1 MRIPGRKRFG
11 GIFSGDTAGFVF
23 LFGFG
28 FLFTAFFH
36 VDAWRPALYGSSR
49 VDFPAVLGLL
59 TLCCAVGWRGLLR
72 RGFVWVEPAELTWL
86 DFAPVDRGRV
96 VTLRLLGAWTGV
108 VAVTAY
114 LAALLLAVG
123 GAGLDQWRAAFA
135 VVAATGVVAFAS
147 ARRTRPVFG
156 GARGACP
163 PAGVWGSAPEGSG
176 FDALGPLLLAVL
188 GLAIAVFGL
197 GPVTVQF
204 VAAGVLAAALPLA
217 FGGEPVVRAGRATLL
232 AGWDGRVLRSVAV
245 TFLDPMM
252 LLPPSAPAGRLSL
265 RRPTPL
271 RLAWAGTLG
280 RSRYAGAAV
289 MVGFA
294 VVVAHIAV
302 PTVPGAVMVGV
313 GAYVALTPFGGGLGE
328 LWRNPGRRRWLG
340 SANRGLVLAHGLVL
354 AGVGSLWAALLAVV
368 TLAGGT
374 SFPATAWFAV
384 PLAVLSILR
393 TVTRTAVDYANPG
406 FTDTPMGPMPAN
418 LVRQLFRGLDLLAV
432 GIVLLAA
439 AI

>member
-1 MRIPGRKRFG
+1 MTLAPRRMRIPGRKRFG
-11 GIFSGDTAGFVF
+11 GIFSGDTASFVF

-36 VDAWRPALYGSSR
+36 VDGWRPALYGSSH

-72 RGFVWVEPAELTWL
+72 RGFAWVEPAELTWL

-108 VAVTAY
+108 LAVTGY

-123 GAGLDQWRAAFA
+123 GAGLDQWRAAVA
-135 VVAATGVVAFAS
+135 GVVATAVVAFAS
-147 ARRTRPVFG
+147 ARRTSLRL
-156 GARGACP
+156 
-163 PAGVWGSAPEGSG
+163 
-176 FDALGPLLLAVL
+176 DAAGPLALAVA
-188 GLAIAVFGL
+188 GLVIAALGL

-204 VAAGVLAAALPLA
+204 VAAGVLVAALPLA
-217 FGGEPVVRAGRATLL
+217 FGGEPVHRAGRATLL

-252 LLPPSAPAGRLSL
+252 LLPPATPIGRFSL
-265 RRPTPL
+265 RHPTAL
-271 RLAWAGTLG
+271 RLAVAGTLG
-280 RSRYAGAAV
+280 RSRYAGAAAL
-289 MVGFA
+289 VGFA
-294 VVVAHIAV
+294 VVVAHIAL
-302 PTVPGAVMVGV
+302 PTVPGAVLVGI
-313 GAYVALTPFGGGLGE
+313 GAYVALTPFAGGLGE

-340 SANRGLVLAHGLVL
+340 TGHRELVLTHGLAL
-354 AGVGSLWAALLAVV
+354 AGVGACWAGLLAVV

-374 SFPATAWFAV
+374 SFGAGAWLAV
-384 PLAVLSILR
+384 PLSVLSILR
-393 TVTRTAVDYANPG
+393 TVTRTAVDYGNPA
-406 FTDTPMGPMPAN
+406 FVDTPMGPMPAN
-418 LVRQLFRGLDLLAV
+418 LVRQLFRGLDVQLI

-439 AI
+439 AV

>member
-11 GIFSGDTAGFVF
+11 GIFSGDTASFVF

-36 VDAWRPALYGSSR
+36 VDGWRQAIYGSAH

-72 RGFVWVEPAELTWL
+72 RGFAWVEPAELTWL

-108 VAVTAY
+108 VAVTGY
-114 LAALLLAVG
+114 LAALMLAVG
-123 GAGLDQWRAAFA
+123 GAGLDQWRAGIA
-135 VVAATGVVAFAS
+135 VVAATAVVAFAS
-147 ARRTRPVFG
+147 ARRTSLR
-156 GARGACP
+156 
-163 PAGVWGSAPEGSG
+163 
-176 FDALGPLLLAVL
+176 FDAFGPLVLAVL
-188 GLAIAVFGL
+188 GLAIAAFGL
-197 GPVTVQF
+197 GPLTVELI
-204 VAAGVLAAALPLA
+204 AAGVLVAALPLA
-217 FGGEPVVRAGRATLL
+217 FGGEPVSRAGRSALL

-252 LLPPSAPAGRLSL
+252 LLPPSAPIGLSV

-271 RLAWAGTLG
+271 RLAVAGTLG

-289 MVGFA
+289 LVGFA
-294 VVVAHIAV
+294 VVVAHIAL
-302 PTVPGAVMVGV
+302 PTLPGAVLAGL
-313 GAYVALTPFGGGLGE
+313 GAYVALTPFGAGLGE

-340 SANRGLVLAHGLVL
+340 SPNRDLVVAHGVVL
-354 AGVGSLWAALLAVV
+354 AGTGLLWAGVLAVV

-374 SFPATAWFAV
+374 SFGVGAWLAV

-406 FTDTPMGPMPAN
+406 FVDTPVGPMPAN
-418 LVRQLFRGLDLLAV
+418 LTRQLFRGPDLLV
-432 GIVLLAA
+432 LGIVVLSAA
-439 AI
+439 V

>member
-11 GIFSGDTAGFVF
+11 GVFSGDTASFVF

-36 VDAWRPALYGSSR
+36 VDGWRPALYGSAN

-72 RGFVWVEPAELTWL
+72 RGFAWVEPAELTWL

-123 GAGLDQWRAAFA
+123 GAGVDQWRAAFA

-147 ARRTRPVFG
+147 ARRTSL
-156 GARGACP
+156 
-163 PAGVWGSAPEGSG
+163 W
-176 FDALGPLLLAVL
+176 FDAFGPLVLAVL
-188 GLAIAVFGL
+188 GLVIAARGL

-204 VAAGVLAAALPLA
+204 VAAGVLVAALPLA
-217 FGGEPVVRAGRATLL
+217 FGGEPVSRAGRSALL
-232 AGWDGRVLRSVAV
+232 GGWDGRVLRSVAV

-252 LLPPSAPAGRLSL
+252 LLPPSAPVGRFSL
-265 RRPTPL
+265 RHPASL

-289 MVGFA
+289 LVGFA
-294 VVVAHIAV
+294 VVVAHIAL
-302 PTVPGAVMVGV
+302 PTVPGAVAVGI
-313 GAYVALTPFGGGLGE
+313 GAYVALTPFGAGLGE

-340 SANRGLVLAHGLVL
+340 SSNRELVLTHGLVL
-354 AGVGSLWAALLAVV
+354 AGAGLGWAAVLAVV
-368 TLAGGT
+368 TFAAGT
-374 SFPATAWFAV
+374 SFAASAWLAV
-384 PLAVLSILR
+384 PLSVLSILR
-393 TVTRTAVDYANPG
+393 TVTRSAVDYANPA
-406 FTDTPMGPMPAN
+406 FVDTPMGPMPAN
-418 LVRQLFRGLDLLAV
+418 LVRQLFRGLDLQVL
-432 GIVLLAA
+432 GIVLLSVVT
-439 AI
+439 

>member
-11 GIFSGDTAGFVF
+11 GIFSGDTASFVF

-36 VDAWRPALYGSSR
+36 VDGWRQAVYGSAH

-72 RGFVWVEPAELTWL
+72 RGFAWVEPAELTWL

-108 VAVTAY
+108 VAVTGY
-114 LAALLLAVG
+114 LAALMLAVG
-123 GAGLDQWRAAFA
+123 GAGLDQWRAGIA
-135 VVAATGVVAFAS
+135 VVAATAVVAFVS
-147 ARRTRPVFG
+147 ARRTSLR
-156 GARGACP
+156 
-163 PAGVWGSAPEGSG
+163 
-176 FDALGPLLLAVL
+176 FDAFGPLVLAVF
-188 GLAIAVFGL
+188 GLAIAAFGL
-197 GPVTVQF
+197 GPVTVELA
-204 VAAGVLAAALPLA
+204 AAGVLIAALPLA
-217 FGGEPVVRAGRATLL
+217 FGGEPVSRAGRSTLL

-252 LLPPSAPAGRLSL
+252 LLPPSAPIGLSV

-271 RLAWAGTLG
+271 RLAVAGTLG

-289 MVGFA
+289 LVGFA
-294 VVVAHIAV
+294 VVVAHIAL
-302 PTVPGAVMVGV
+302 PTLPGAVLAGI
-313 GAYVALTPFGGGLGE
+313 GAYVALTPFGAGLGE

-340 SANRGLVLAHGLVL
+340 SPNRDLVLAHGVVL
-354 AGVGSLWAALLAVV
+354 AGTGLLWAGVLAAV

-374 SFPATAWFAV
+374 SFGVGAWLAV

-406 FTDTPMGPMPAN
+406 FVDTPVGPMPAN
-418 LVRQLFRGLDLLAV
+418 LTRQLFRGPDLLV
-432 GIVLLAA
+432 LGIVVLSAA
-439 AI
+439 V

>member
-11 GIFSGDTAGFVF
+11 GIFSGDTASFVF

-36 VDAWRPALYGSSR
+36 VDAWRQAVYGSSV

-108 VAVTAY
+108 VAVTGY
-114 LAALLLAVG
+114 LAALMLAVG
-123 GAGLDQWRAAFA
+123 GAGLDQWRAGIA
-135 VVAATGVVAFAS
+135 VVAATAVVAFAS
-147 ARRTRPVFG
+147 ARRTSLR
-156 GARGACP
+156 
-163 PAGVWGSAPEGSG
+163 
-176 FDALGPLLLAVL
+176 FDAIGPLALAVL
-188 GLAIAVFGL
+188 GLAIAALGL

-204 VAAGVLAAALPLA
+204 VAAGVLVAALPLA
-217 FGGEPVVRAGRATLL
+217 FGGEPVPRAGRAALL

-252 LLPPSAPAGRLSL
+252 LLPPSAPIGLSL
-265 RRPTPL
+265 RPPTPL
-271 RLAWAGTLG
+271 RLAVAGTLG

-289 MVGFA
+289 LVGFA
-294 VVVAHIAV
+294 VVVAHIAL
-302 PTVPGAVMVGV
+302 PTLPGAVLAGL
-313 GAYVALTPFGGGLGE
+313 GAYVALTPFGAGLGE

-340 SANRGLVLAHGLVL
+340 SANRELVLAHGVVL
-354 AGVGSLWAALLAVV
+354 AVAGLLWAGVLAVV

-374 SFPATAWFAV
+374 SFGLGSWLAV

-406 FTDTPMGPMPAN
+406 FVDTPMGPMPAN
-418 LVRQLFRGLDLLAV
+418 LTRQLFRGPDLLLV
-432 GIVLLAA
+432 GIVVLSAA
-439 AI
+439 V

>member
-11 GIFSGDTAGFVF
+11 GIFSGDTATFVL

-36 VDAWRPALYGSSR
+36 VDGWRPALYGSSI

-72 RGFVWVEPAELTWL
+72 RGFAWVEPAELTWL

-108 VAVTAY
+108 VVVTGY
-114 LAALLLAVG
+114 LAALLLAIG
-123 GAGLDQWRAAFA
+123 GAGLEQWRAAVA
-135 VVAATGVVAFAS
+135 IVVATGVAAFAS
-147 ARRTRPVFG
+147 ARRTALRL
-156 GARGACP
+156 
-163 PAGVWGSAPEGSG
+163 
-176 FDALGPLLLAVL
+176 DALGPLALAVL
-188 GLAIAVFGL
+188 GLVIAALGL
-197 GPVTVQF
+197 GPATVQF

-217 FGGEPVVRAGRATLL
+217 FGGEPVSRAGRAMLL

-252 LLPPSAPAGRLSL
+252 LLPPSAPTGGLSL

-271 RLAWAGTLG
+271 RLAWAGPRG
-280 RSRYAGAAV
+280 RARYAGAALL
-289 MVGFA
+289 VGLA

-302 PTVPGAVMVGV
+302 PTAPGAVLVGI
-313 GAYVALTPFGGGLGE
+313 GGYVALMPFGGGLGE
-328 LWRNPGRRRWLG
+328 LWRNPGRRRWVG
-340 SANRGLVLAHGLVL
+340 SADRALVLAHGLVL
-354 AGVGSLWAALLAVV
+354 AGVGSLWGTVLVVV

-374 SFPATAWFAV
+374 SFAATAWLAV
-384 PLAVLSILR
+384 PLSVLSILR

-406 FTDTPMGPMPAN
+406 FVDTPMGPMPAN
-418 LVRQLFRGLDLLAV
+418 LTRQLFRGLDLQLV

-439 AI
+439 AV

>member
-1 MRIPGRKRFG
+1 MVTLTPRRMRIPGRKRFG
-11 GIFSGDTAGFVF
+11 GIFSGDTASFVF

-36 VDAWRPALYGSSR
+36 VDGWRQSVYGSAR

-59 TLCCAVGWRGLLR
+59 TLCCAVGWRSLLR

-108 VAVTAY
+108 VAVTGY

-123 GAGLDQWRAAFA
+123 GAGLDQWRAAVAVVVATA
-135 VVAATGVVAFAS
+135 VVAFTS
-147 ARRTRPVFG
+147 ARRTSLR
-156 GARGACP
+156 
-163 PAGVWGSAPEGSG
+163 
-176 FDALGPLLLAVL
+176 FDALGPLVLAVL
-188 GLAIAVFGL
+188 GLVIAAAGL
-197 GPVTVQF
+197 GPVTVEF
-204 VAAGVLAAALPLA
+204 GAAGVLVAALPLA
-217 FGGEPVVRAGRATLL
+217 FGGEPVTRAGRPALL

-252 LLPPSAPAGRLSL
+252 LLPPAGPIGGVSL
-265 RRPTPL
+265 RRPTAL

-289 MVGFA
+289 LVGFA
-294 VVVAHIAV
+294 VVVAHIAL
-302 PTVPGAVMVGV
+302 PTLPGAVLVGI
-313 GAYVALTPFGGGLGE
+313 GAYVALMPFGAGLGE

-340 SANRGLVLAHGLVL
+340 SANRELVLTHGLVL
-354 AGVGSLWAALLAVV
+354 AAVALAWTALLAAV
-368 TLAGGT
+368 TLAAGT
-374 SFPATAWFAV
+374 TLGPGAWLAV
-384 PLAVLSILR
+384 PLSVLSILR

-406 FTDTPMGPMPAN
+406 FVDTPVGPMPAN
-418 LVRQLFRGLDLLAV
+418 LTRQLFRGLDLQV
-432 GIVLLAA
+432 IGIVVLSA

>member
-1 MRIPGRKRFG
+1 MVTLTPRRMRIPGRKRFG
-11 GIFSGDTAGFVF
+11 GIFSGDTASFVF

-36 VDAWRPALYGSSR
+36 VDGWRPALYGSSI

-72 RGFVWVEPAELTWL
+72 RGFAWVEPAELTWL

-108 VAVTAY
+108 ITVTGY

-123 GAGLDQWRAAFA
+123 GAGLDQWRAAVA
-135 VVAATGVVAFAS
+135 IVAATGVAAFAS
-147 ARRTRPVFG
+147 ARRTPLRL
-156 GARGACP
+156 
-163 PAGVWGSAPEGSG
+163 
-176 FDALGPLLLAVL
+176 DALGPLVLAVL
-188 GLAIAVFGL
+188 GLGIAALGL
-197 GPVTVQF
+197 GPATVQF
-204 VAAGVLAAALPLA
+204 VAAGVLVTALPLA
-217 FGGEPVVRAGRATLL
+217 FGGEPVSRAGRAALL

-252 LLPPSAPAGRLSL
+252 LLPPSAPIGGISL

-271 RLAWAGTLG
+271 RLALAGTLG
-280 RSRYAGAAV
+280 RSRYAGAALL
-289 MVGFA
+289 VGLA

-302 PTVPGAVMVGV
+302 PTAPGAVLVGI
-313 GAYVALTPFGGGLGE
+313 GAYVALTPFAGGLGE

-340 SANRGLVLAHGLVL
+340 SPDRDLVLAHGLVL
-354 AGVGSLWAALLAVV
+354 AGVSLLWATALLVV

-374 SFPATAWFAV
+374 SFAAGAWLAV
-384 PLAVLSILR
+384 PLSVLSILR

-406 FTDTPMGPMPAN
+406 FIDTPMGPMPAN
-418 LVRQLFRGLDLLAV
+418 LTRQLFRGLDLQV
-432 GIVLLAA
+432 IGIVLLAA
-439 AI
+439 AV

>member
-11 GIFSGDTAGFVF
+11 GIFSGDTATFVF

-36 VDAWRPALYGSSR
+36 VDAWRPALYGSSV

-72 RGFVWVEPAELTWL
+72 RGFAWVEPAELTWL

-108 VAVTAY
+108 VVVTGY

-123 GAGLDQWRAAFA
+123 GAGLDQWRAAVA
-135 VVAATGVVAFAS
+135 IVAATGVAAFAS
-147 ARRTRPVFG
+147 ARRTSLRL
-156 GARGACP
+156 
-163 PAGVWGSAPEGSG
+163 
-176 FDALGPLLLAVL
+176 DALGPLALAVL
-188 GLAIAVFGL
+188 GLGIAALGL
-197 GPVTVQF
+197 GPATVQL
-204 VAAGVLAAALPLA
+204 VAAGVLVAALPLA
-217 FGGEPVVRAGRATLL
+217 FGGEPVSRAGRAALL

-252 LLPPSAPAGRLSL
+252 LLPPSAPVGGFSL

-280 RSRYAGAAV
+280 RSRYAGAALL
-289 MVGFA
+289 VGLA

-302 PTVPGAVMVGV
+302 PTVPGAVLVGV
-313 GAYVALTPFGGGLGE
+313 GAYVALTPFAGGLGE

-340 SANRGLVLAHGLVL
+340 SSDRDLVLAHGLVL
-354 AGVGSLWAALLAVV
+354 AGVGLAWWTALFVV

-374 SFPATAWFAV
+374 SFAAGAWLAV
-384 PLAVLSILR
+384 PLSVLAILR

-406 FTDTPMGPMPAN
+406 FIDTPMGPMPAN
-418 LVRQLFRGLDLLAV
+418 LTRQLFRGLDLQVV
-432 GIVLLAA
+432 GMVLLAA
-439 AI
+439 AV

>member
-11 GIFSGDTAGFVF
+11 GIFSGDTATFVF

-36 VDAWRPALYGSSR
+36 VDGWRPALYGSSTPA
-49 VDFPAVLGLL
+49 FPAVLGLL

-72 RGFVWVEPAELTWL
+72 RGFAWVEPAQLTWL

-108 VAVTAY
+108 VAVTGY

-123 GAGLDQWRAAFA
+123 GAGLDQWRAAVA
-135 VVAATGVVAFAS
+135 IVVATGVAAFAS
-147 ARRTRPVFG
+147 ARRTSLRI
-156 GARGACP
+156 
-163 PAGVWGSAPEGSG
+163 
-176 FDALGPLLLAVL
+176 DALGPLALAVL
-188 GLAIAVFGL
+188 GLGIAARGL
-197 GPVTVQF
+197 GPVTIQF
-204 VAAGVLAAALPLA
+204 VAAGVLAAAVPLA
-217 FGGEPVVRAGRATLL
+217 FGGEPVSRAGRAALL

-252 LLPPSAPAGRLSL
+252 LLPPSAPTGGLSL

-280 RSRYAGAAV
+280 RARYAGAALL
-289 MVGFA
+289 VGLA

-302 PTVPGAVMVGV
+302 PTVPGAVLIGI
-313 GAYVALTPFGGGLGE
+313 GAYVALTPFAGGLGE

-340 SANRGLVLAHGLVL
+340 SGNRDLVLAHGLVL
-354 AGVGSLWAALLAVV
+354 AGVGLVWWTVLFAV

-374 SFPATAWFAV
+374 SFAATAWLAV
-384 PLAVLSILR
+384 PLSVLSILR

-406 FTDTPMGPMPAN
+406 FVDTPMGPMPAN
-418 LVRQLFRGLDLLAV
+418 LTRQLFRGLDLQLV

-439 AI
+439 SV

>member
-11 GIFSGDTAGFVF
+11 GIFSGDTATFVF

-36 VDAWRPALYGSSR
+36 VDGWRPALYGSSI

-72 RGFVWVEPAELTWL
+72 RGFAWVEPAELTWL

-108 VAVTAY
+108 VVVTGY

-123 GAGLDQWRAAFA
+123 GAGLEQWRAAVA
-135 VVAATGVVAFAS
+135 IVVATGVAAFAS
-147 ARRTRPVFG
+147 ARRTALRL
-156 GARGACP
+156 
-163 PAGVWGSAPEGSG
+163 
-176 FDALGPLLLAVL
+176 DALGPLALAVL
-188 GLAIAVFGL
+188 GLVIAALGL
-197 GPVTVQF
+197 GPATVQF

-217 FGGEPVVRAGRATLL
+217 FGGEPVSRAGRAALL

-252 LLPPSAPAGRLSL
+252 LLPPSAPTGGLSL

-280 RSRYAGAAV
+280 RSRYAGAALL
-289 MVGFA
+289 VGLA
-294 VVVAHIAV
+294 VVVARIAL
-302 PTVPGAVMVGV
+302 PTVPGPVLIGI

-340 SANRGLVLAHGLVL
+340 SADRDLVLAHGLVL
-354 AGVGSLWAALLAVV
+354 AGVGLLWAAALVVV

-374 SFPATAWFAV
+374 SFAPAAWLAV
-384 PLAVLSILR
+384 PLSVLSILR
-393 TVTRTAVDYANPG
+393 TVTRTAVDYANPA
-406 FTDTPMGPMPAN
+406 FVDTPMGPMPAN
-418 LVRQLFRGLDLLAV
+418 LARQLFRGLDLQLV
-432 GIVLLAA
+432 GIVVLAA
-439 AI
+439 AV

>member
-1 MRIPGRKRFG
+1 MPRRMRIPGRKRFG
-11 GIFSGDTAGFVF
+11 GIFSGDTSGFVF

-36 VDAWRPALYGSSR
+36 VDGWRPALYGSSR
-49 VDFPAVLGLL
+49 VDFPAVLGML
-59 TLCCAVGWRGLLR
+59 TICCAVGWRGLLR

-96 VTLRLLGAWTGV
+96 VSLRLLGAWTGV
-108 VAVTAY
+108 AGVTAY

-123 GAGLDQWRAAFA
+123 GAGPDQWRAAFA
-135 VVAATGVVAFAS
+135 VVAATGVVAFVS
-147 ARRTRPVFG
+147 ARRT
-156 GARGACP
+156 AL
-163 PAGVWGSAPEGSG
+163 W
-176 FDALGPLLLAVL
+176 FDALGPLVLAVL
-188 GLAIAVFGL
+188 GLAIAAFGL

-204 VAAGVLAAALPLA
+204 AAAGVLVAALPLA
-217 FGGEPVVRAGRATLL
+217 FGGEPVVRAGRAMLL

-252 LLPPSAPAGRLSL
+252 LLPPSAPVGRLSL
-265 RRPTPL
+265 RRPTPP

-280 RSRYAGAAV
+280 RSRYAGAAIL
-289 MVGFA
+289 VGFA

-302 PTVPGAVMVGV
+302 PTLPGAVLVGV

-340 SANRGLVLAHGLVL
+340 SSNRELVLTHGLVL
-354 AGVGSLWAALLAVV
+354 AGVGLLWAALLAVV

-374 SFPATAWFAV
+374 SFAATAWLAV

-406 FTDTPMGPMPAN
+406 FTDTPIGPMPAN

>member
-11 GIFSGDTAGFVF
+11 GIFSGDTASFVF

-36 VDAWRPALYGSSR
+36 VDAWRQAVYGSSH

-59 TLCCAVGWRGLLR
+59 TLCCAVAWRGLLR

-108 VAVTAY
+108 VTVTGY
-114 LAALLLAVG
+114 SAALMLAVG
-123 GAGLDQWRAAFA
+123 GAGLDQWRAGIA
-135 VVAATGVVAFAS
+135 VVAATAVVAFVS
-147 ARRTRPVFG
+147 ARRTSLR
-156 GARGACP
+156 
-163 PAGVWGSAPEGSG
+163 
-176 FDALGPLLLAVL
+176 FDAFGPLVLAVL
-188 GLAIAVFGL
+188 GLA
-197 GPVTVQF
+197 
-204 VAAGVLAAALPLA
+204 VAAFGVGPEAVEFGAAVVLVAALPLA
-217 FGGEPVVRAGRATLL
+217 FGGEPVPRAGRSALL

-252 LLPPSAPAGRLSL
+252 LLPPSAPIGLSL
-265 RRPTPL
+265 RPPTPL
-271 RLAWAGTLG
+271 RLAVAGTLG
-280 RSRYAGAAV
+280 RSRYAGAV
-289 MVGFA
+289 VLVGFA
-294 VVVAHIAV
+294 VVVAHIAL
-302 PTVPGAVMVGV
+302 PTLPEAVLAGL
-313 GAYVALTPFGGGLGE
+313 GAYVALTPFGAGLGE

-340 SANRGLVLAHGLVL
+340 SSNRELVLAHGVVL
-354 AGVGSLWAALLAVV
+354 AVAGLVWAAVLAVV
-368 TLAGGT
+368 ALAAGT
-374 SFPATAWFAV
+374 SFTASAWLAV

-406 FTDTPMGPMPAN
+406 FVDTPMGPMPAN
-418 LVRQLFRGLDLLAV
+418 LTRQLFRGLDLLV
-432 GIVLLAA
+432 IGIVVLSA

>member
-11 GIFSGDTAGFVF
+11 GIFSGDTASFVF

-36 VDAWRPALYGSSR
+36 VDAWRKAVYGSSH
-49 VDFPAVLGLL
+49 VDFPAVLGLV
-59 TLCCAVGWRGLLR
+59 TLCCAVAWRGLLR

-108 VAVTAY
+108 ATVTGY
-114 LAALLLAVG
+114 LAALMLAVG
-123 GAGLDQWRAAFA
+123 GAGLDQWRAGIA
-135 VVAATGVVAFAS
+135 VVAATAVVAVAS
-147 ARRTRPVFG
+147 ARRTSLR
-156 GARGACP
+156 
-163 PAGVWGSAPEGSG
+163 
-176 FDALGPLLLAVL
+176 FDAAGPLVLAVF
-188 GLAIAVFGL
+188 GLAITAFGL
-197 GPVTVQF
+197 GPVAVQF
-204 VAAGVLAAALPLA
+204 GAAGVLVAALPLA
-217 FGGEPVVRAGRATLL
+217 FGGEPVARAGRSALL

-252 LLPPSAPAGRLSL
+252 LLPPSAPIGLSL
-265 RRPTPL
+265 RRPTVA
-271 RLAWAGTLG
+271 RLALAGTLG

-289 MVGFA
+289 LVGFA
-294 VVVAHIAV
+294 VVVAHLAL
-302 PTVPGAVMVGV
+302 PTLPGAVLVGI
-313 GAYVALTPFGGGLGE
+313 GAYVALTPFGAGLGE

-340 SANRGLVLAHGLVL
+340 STNRELVLAHGV
-354 AGVGSLWAALLAVV
+354 VLAVV
-368 TLAGGT
+368 GLLWTGVLAAVAFAAGT
-374 SFPATAWFAV
+374 SFALGAWPAV

-406 FTDTPMGPMPAN
+406 FVDTPMGPMPAN
-418 LVRQLFRGLDLLAV
+418 LTRQLFRGLDLLVV
-432 GIVLLAA
+432 GIVVLSA

>member
-36 VDAWRPALYGSSR
+36 VDGWRPALYGSSL

-72 RGFVWVEPAELTWL
+72 RGFAWVEPAELTWL

-108 VAVTAY
+108 VAVTGY

-123 GAGLDQWRAAFA
+123 GAGLEQWRAAVA
-135 VVAATGVVAFAS
+135 IVAATGVAAFAS
-147 ARRTRPVFG
+147 ARRTSLRL
-156 GARGACP
+156 
-163 PAGVWGSAPEGSG
+163 
-176 FDALGPLLLAVL
+176 DALGPLVLAVL
-188 GLAIAVFGL
+188 GLGIAALGL
-197 GPVTVQF
+197 GPATVQF
-204 VAAGVLAAALPLA
+204 IAAGVLAAALPLA
-217 FGGEPVVRAGRATLL
+217 FGGEPVSRAGRAALL

-252 LLPPSAPAGRLSL
+252 LLPPSAPTGGLSL

-280 RSRYAGAAV
+280 RTRYAGAALL
-289 MVGFA
+289 VGLA

-302 PTVPGAVMVGV
+302 PTVPGAVLIGI
-313 GAYVALTPFGGGLGE
+313 GGYVALTPFGGGLGE
-328 LWRNPGRRRWLG
+328 LWRNPGRRRWVG
-340 SANRGLVLAHGLVL
+340 SADRALVLAHGVVL
-354 AGVGSLWAALLAVV
+354 AGVGLLWAAGLFAV

-374 SFPATAWFAV
+374 SFTATAWLAV
-384 PLAVLSILR
+384 PLSVLSILR
-393 TVTRTAVDYANPG
+393 TVTRTAVDYANPA
-406 FTDTPMGPMPAN
+406 FVDTPMGPMPAN
-418 LVRQLFRGLDLLAV
+418 LVRQLFRGLDLQV
-432 GIVLLAA
+432 IGIVLLAA
-439 AI
+439 AV

>member
-11 GIFSGDTAGFVF
+11 GIFSGDTATFVL

-36 VDAWRPALYGSSR
+36 VDGWRPALYGSSI

-72 RGFVWVEPAELTWL
+72 RGFAWVEPAELTWL

-108 VAVTAY
+108 VAVTGY
-114 LAALLLAVG
+114 LAALMLAVG
-123 GAGLDQWRAAFA
+123 GAGLDQWRAGIA
-135 VVAATGVVAFAS
+135 VVAATAVVAFAS
-147 ARRTRPVFG
+147 ARRTSLR
-156 GARGACP
+156 
-163 PAGVWGSAPEGSG
+163 
-176 FDALGPLLLAVL
+176 FDAIGPLALAVL
-188 GLAIAVFGL
+188 GLAIAALGL

-217 FGGEPVVRAGRATLL
+217 FGGEPVPRAGRAALL

-252 LLPPSAPAGRLSL
+252 LLPPSAPIGLSL
-265 RRPTPL
+265 RPPTPL
-271 RLAWAGTLG
+271 RLAVAGTLG
-280 RSRYAGAAV
+280 RSRYAGAAAL
-289 MVGFA
+289 VGFA
-294 VVVAHIAV
+294 VVVAHIAL
-302 PTVPGAVMVGV
+302 PTLPGAVLAGL
-313 GAYVALTPFGGGLGE
+313 GAYVALTPFGAGLGE

-340 SANRGLVLAHGLVL
+340 SANRELVLAHGVVL
-354 AGVGSLWAALLAVV
+354 AVAGLLWAGLLAVV

-374 SFPATAWFAV
+374 SFGLGSWLAV

-406 FTDTPMGPMPAN
+406 FVDTPMGPMPAN
-418 LVRQLFRGLDLLAV
+418 LTRQLFRGPDLLLV
-432 GIVLLAA
+432 GIVVLSAA
-439 AI
+439 V

>member
-11 GIFSGDTAGFVF
+11 GIFTGDTATFVF

-36 VDAWRPALYGSSR
+36 VDGWRPALYGSSI

-72 RGFVWVEPAELTWL
+72 RGFAWVEPAELTWL

-108 VAVTAY
+108 VAVTGY

-123 GAGLDQWRAAFA
+123 GAGLEQWRAAVA
-135 VVAATGVVAFAS
+135 IVVATGVAAFAS
-147 ARRTRPVFG
+147 ARRTSLRL
-156 GARGACP
+156 
-163 PAGVWGSAPEGSG
+163 
-176 FDALGPLLLAVL
+176 DALGPLALAVL
-188 GLAIAVFGL
+188 GLVIAALGL
-197 GPVTVQF
+197 GPATVQF

-217 FGGEPVVRAGRATLL
+217 FGGEPVSRAGRAVLL

-252 LLPPSAPAGRLSL
+252 LLPPSAPTGRLSL

-280 RSRYAGAAV
+280 RARYAGAALL
-289 MVGFA
+289 VGLA

-302 PTVPGAVMVGV
+302 PTVPGAVLIGI

-340 SANRGLVLAHGLVL
+340 SADRDLVLAHGLVL
-354 AGVGSLWAALLAVV
+354 AGVGLLWAAVLVVV

-374 SFPATAWFAV
+374 SFAATAWLAV
-384 PLAVLSILR
+384 PLSVLSILR
-393 TVTRTAVDYANPG
+393 TVTRTAVDYANPA
-406 FTDTPMGPMPAN
+406 FVDTPMGPMPAN
-418 LVRQLFRGLDLLAV
+418 LARQLFRGLDLQLV
-432 GIVLLAA
+432 GIVVLAA
-439 AI
+439 AV

>member
-11 GIFSGDTAGFVF
+11 GIFSGDTASFVF

-36 VDAWRPALYGSSR
+36 VDAWRQAVYGSSH

-108 VAVTAY
+108 VAVTGY
-114 LAALLLAVG
+114 LAALMLAVG
-123 GAGLDQWRAAFA
+123 GAGLDQWRAGIA
-135 VVAATGVVAFAS
+135 VVAATAVVAFAS
-147 ARRTRPVFG
+147 ARRTSLR
-156 GARGACP
+156 
-163 PAGVWGSAPEGSG
+163 
-176 FDALGPLLLAVL
+176 FDAAGPLALAVL
-188 GLAIAVFGL
+188 GLVIAALGL

-204 VAAGVLAAALPLA
+204 VAAGVLVAALPLA
-217 FGGEPVVRAGRATLL
+217 FGGEPVPRAGRAALL

-252 LLPPSAPAGRLSL
+252 LLPPSAPIGLSL
-265 RRPTPL
+265 RPPTPL
-271 RLAWAGTLG
+271 RLAVAGTLG

-289 MVGFA
+289 LVGFA
-294 VVVAHIAV
+294 VVVAHIAL
-302 PTVPGAVMVGV
+302 PTLPGAVLAGL
-313 GAYVALTPFGGGLGE
+313 GAYVALTPFGAGLGE

-340 SANRGLVLAHGLVL
+340 SSNRELVLAHGVVL
-354 AGVGSLWAALLAVV
+354 AVAGLLWAGVLAVV

-374 SFPATAWFAV
+374 SFGPGTWLAV

-406 FTDTPMGPMPAN
+406 FVDTPMGPMPAN
-418 LVRQLFRGLDLLAV
+418 LTRQLFRGPDLLV
-432 GIVLLAA
+432 IGIVVLSA

>member
-11 GIFSGDTAGFVF
+11 GIFSGDTATFVF

-36 VDAWRPALYGSSR
+36 VDGWRPALYGSSI

-72 RGFVWVEPAELTWL
+72 RGFAWVEPAELTWL
-86 DFAPVDRGRV
+86 DFAPPARGRV

-108 VAVTAY
+108 VAVTGY

-123 GAGLDQWRAAFA
+123 GAGLEQWRAAVA
-135 VVAATGVVAFAS
+135 IVVATGVAAFAT
-147 ARRTRPVFG
+147 ARRTSLRL
-156 GARGACP
+156 
-163 PAGVWGSAPEGSG
+163 
-176 FDALGPLLLAVL
+176 DALGPLVLAVL
-188 GLAIAVFGL
+188 GLGIAALGL
-197 GPVTVQF
+197 GPATVQF
-204 VAAGVLAAALPLA
+204 VAAGVLVAALPLA
-217 FGGEPVVRAGRATLL
+217 FGGEPVSRAGRAALL

-252 LLPPSAPAGRLSL
+252 LLPPSAPIGGLSL

-289 MVGFA
+289 LVGFA

-302 PTVPGAVMVGV
+302 PTVPGAVLVGI
-313 GAYVALTPFGGGLGE
+313 GAYVALMPFGGGLGE
-328 LWRNPGRRRWLG
+328 LWRNPGRRRWVG
-340 SANRGLVLAHGLVL
+340 SADRDLVLAHGLVL
-354 AGVGSLWAALLAVV
+354 AGVGLLWAAALLVV

-374 SFPATAWFAV
+374 SFAATAWLAV
-384 PLAVLSILR
+384 PLSVLSILR

-406 FTDTPMGPMPAN
+406 FVDTPMGPMPAN
-418 LVRQLFRGLDLLAV
+418 LTRQLFRGLDLQLV

-439 AI
+439 AV

>member
-11 GIFSGDTAGFVF
+11 GIFSGDTATFVF

-36 VDAWRPALYGSSR
+36 VDGWRPALYGSSI

-72 RGFVWVEPAELTWL
+72 RGFAWVEPAELTWL

-108 VAVTAY
+108 VGVTGY

-123 GAGLDQWRAAFA
+123 GAGLDQWRAAVA
-135 VVAATGVVAFAS
+135 IVAATGVAAFAS
-147 ARRTRPVFG
+147 ARRTSLRL
-156 GARGACP
+156 
-163 PAGVWGSAPEGSG
+163 
-176 FDALGPLLLAVL
+176 DALGPLVLAVVGL
-188 GLAIAVFGL
+188 GIAALGL
-197 GPVTVQF
+197 GPATVQF
-204 VAAGVLAAALPLA
+204 VAAGVLVAALPLA
-217 FGGEPVVRAGRATLL
+217 FGGEPVSRAGRAALL

-252 LLPPSAPAGRLSL
+252 LLPPSAPVGGLSL

-280 RSRYAGAAV
+280 RARYAGAALL
-289 MVGFA
+289 VGLA

-302 PTVPGAVMVGV
+302 PTVPGAVLVGI
-313 GAYVALTPFGGGLGE
+313 GAYVALTPFAGGLGE

-340 SANRGLVLAHGLVL
+340 SPDRDLVLAHGLVL
-354 AGVGSLWAALLAVV
+354 AGASLLWAAVLVVV

-374 SFPATAWFAV
+374 SFAAGAWLAV
-384 PLAVLSILR
+384 PLSVLSILR

-406 FTDTPMGPMPAN
+406 FVDTPMGPMPAN
-418 LVRQLFRGLDLLAV
+418 LTRQLFRGPDLQLI
-432 GIVLLAA
+432 GMVLLAA
-439 AI
+439 AV

>member
-11 GIFSGDTAGFVF
+11 GIFSGDTATFVF

-36 VDAWRPALYGSSR
+36 VDSWRPALYGSSI

-72 RGFVWVEPAELTWL
+72 RGFAWVEPAELTWL

-108 VAVTAY
+108 VAVTGY

-123 GAGLDQWRAAFA
+123 GAGLDQWRAAVA
-135 VVAATGVVAFAS
+135 VVAATGVAAFAS
-147 ARRTRPVFG
+147 ARRTSRWP
-156 GARGACP
+156 
-163 PAGVWGSAPEGSG
+163 
-176 FDALGPLLLAVL
+176 DALGPLVLAVL
-188 GLAIAVFGL
+188 GLGIAALGL

-217 FGGEPVVRAGRATLL
+217 FGGEPVSRAGRAALL

-252 LLPPSAPAGRLSL
+252 LLPPSAPVGGVSL

-280 RSRYAGAAV
+280 RARYAGAALL
-289 MVGFA
+289 VGLA

-302 PTVPGAVMVGV
+302 PTVPGAVLIGI
-313 GAYVALTPFGGGLGE
+313 GAYVALLPFGGGLGE

-340 SANRGLVLAHGLVL
+340 SADRDLVLAHGLVL
-354 AGVGSLWAALLAVV
+354 AGVGLLWGTALVVV

-374 SFPATAWFAV
+374 SFAATAWLAV
-384 PLAVLSILR
+384 PLSVLSILR

-406 FTDTPMGPMPAN
+406 FVDTPMGPMPGN
-418 LVRQLFRGLDLLAV
+418 LARQLFRGLDLQLV
-432 GIVLLAA
+432 GIVVLAA
-439 AI
+439 AV

>member
-11 GIFSGDTAGFVF
+11 GIFSGDTATFVF

-36 VDAWRPALYGSSR
+36 VDGWRPALYGSSV

-72 RGFVWVEPAELTWL
+72 RGFAWVEPAELTWL

-108 VAVTAY
+108 VAVTGY

-123 GAGLDQWRAAFA
+123 GAGLDQWRAAVA
-135 VVAATGVVAFAS
+135 IVAATGVAAFAT
-147 ARRTRPVFG
+147 ARRTSVRV
-156 GARGACP
+156 
-163 PAGVWGSAPEGSG
+163 
-176 FDALGPLLLAVL
+176 DALGPLVLAVL
-188 GLAIAVFGL
+188 GLGIAALRL
-197 GPVTVQF
+197 GPATVQF

-217 FGGEPVVRAGRATLL
+217 FGGEPVSRAGRVTLL

-252 LLPPSAPAGRLSL
+252 LLPPSAPVGGPSL

-280 RSRYAGAAV
+280 RSRYAGAALL
-289 MVGFA
+289 VGLA

-302 PTVPGAVMVGV
+302 PTVPGAVLIGI
-313 GAYVALTPFGGGLGE
+313 GAYVALTPFGAGLGE

-340 SANRGLVLAHGLVL
+340 SADRELVLTHGLVL
-354 AGVGSLWAALLAVV
+354 AGAGLLWAAVLFVV

-374 SFPATAWFAV
+374 SFPASAWLAV
-384 PLAVLSILR
+384 PLSVLSIVR

-406 FTDTPMGPMPAN
+406 FVDTPVGPMPAN
-418 LVRQLFRGLDLLAV
+418 LTRQLFRGLDLQ
-432 GIVLLAA
+432 VLGMVVLAA
-439 AI
+439 AV

>member
-11 GIFSGDTAGFVF
+11 GIFSGDTASFVF

-36 VDAWRPALYGSSR
+36 VDAWRRAVYGSSF

-108 VAVTAY
+108 VAVTGY
-114 LAALLLAVG
+114 LAALMLAVG
-123 GAGLDQWRAAFA
+123 GAGLDQWRAGIA
-135 VVAATGVVAFAS
+135 VVAATAVVAFAS
-147 ARRTRPVFG
+147 ARRTSLR
-156 GARGACP
+156 
-163 PAGVWGSAPEGSG
+163 
-176 FDALGPLLLAVL
+176 FDAIGPLALAVL
-188 GLAIAVFGL
+188 GLAIAALGL

-204 VAAGVLAAALPLA
+204 VAAGVLVAALPLA
-217 FGGEPVVRAGRATLL
+217 FGGEPVPRAGRAALL

-252 LLPPSAPAGRLSL
+252 LLPPSAPIGLSL
-265 RRPTPL
+265 RPPTPL
-271 RLAWAGTLG
+271 RLAVAGTLG

-289 MVGFA
+289 LVGFA
-294 VVVAHIAV
+294 VVVAHIAL
-302 PTVPGAVMVGV
+302 PTLPGAVLAGL
-313 GAYVALTPFGGGLGE
+313 GAYVALTPFGAGLGE

-340 SANRGLVLAHGLVL
+340 SANRELVLAHGVVL
-354 AGVGSLWAALLAVV
+354 AVAGLLWAGVLAVV

-374 SFPATAWFAV
+374 SFGLGSWLAV

-406 FTDTPMGPMPAN
+406 FVDTPMGPMPAN
-418 LVRQLFRGLDLLAV
+418 LTRQLFRGPDLLLV
-432 GIVLLAA
+432 GIVVLSAA
-439 AI
+439 V

>member
-1 MRIPGRKRFG
+1 MTLTPRRMRIPGRKRFG
-11 GIFSGDTAGFVF
+11 GIFSGDTASFVF

-36 VDAWRPALYGSSR
+36 VDAWRPALYGSSI

-59 TLCCAVGWRGLLR
+59 TLCCAVAWRGLLR
-72 RGFVWVEPAELTWL
+72 RGFAWVEPAELTWL

-108 VAVTAY
+108 IAVTGY

-123 GAGLDQWRAAFA
+123 GAGLNEWRAAVA
-135 VVAATGVVAFAS
+135 IVAATGVAAFAS
-147 ARRTRPVFG
+147 ARRTALRL
-156 GARGACP
+156 
-163 PAGVWGSAPEGSG
+163 
-176 FDALGPLLLAVL
+176 DALGPLALAVL
-188 GLAIAVFGL
+188 GLGIAALRL
-197 GPVTVQF
+197 GPATVQF
-204 VAAGVLAAALPLA
+204 VAAGVLVAALPLA
-217 FGGEPVVRAGRATLL
+217 FGGEPVSRVGRAALL

-252 LLPPSAPAGRLSL
+252 LLPPSAPIGGLSL

-280 RSRYAGAAV
+280 RSRYAGAALL
-289 MVGFA
+289 VGLA

-302 PTVPGAVMVGV
+302 PTVPGAVLVGL
-313 GAYVALTPFGGGLGE
+313 GAYVALTPFAGGLGE

-340 SANRGLVLAHGLVL
+340 SRDRDLVLAHGLVL
-354 AGVGSLWAALLAVV
+354 AGVGLAWWTVLFVV

-374 SFPATAWFAV
+374 SFAVGAWLAV
-384 PLAVLSILR
+384 PLSVLSILR

-406 FTDTPMGPMPAN
+406 FIDTPMGPMPAN
-418 LVRQLFRGLDLLAV
+418 LTRQLFRGLDLQVV

-439 AI
+439 AV

>member
-1 MRIPGRKRFG
+1 MVTIAPRRMRIPGRKRFG
-11 GIFSGDTAGFVF
+11 GIFSGDTASFVF
-23 LFGFG
+23 LFAFG

-36 VDAWRPALYGSSR
+36 VGSWRPALYGSSV

-72 RGFVWVEPAELTWL
+72 RGFAWVEPAQLTWL

-108 VAVTAY
+108 VAVTGY

-123 GAGLDQWRAAFA
+123 GAGLDQWRAAVA
-135 VVAATGVVAFAS
+135 IVAATGVAAFAT
-147 ARRTRPVFG
+147 ARRTSLRL
-156 GARGACP
+156 
-163 PAGVWGSAPEGSG
+163 
-176 FDALGPLLLAVL
+176 DALGPLALAVL
-188 GLAIAVFGL
+188 GLGIAALRL
-197 GPVTVQF
+197 GPVAVQV
-204 VAAGVLAAALPLA
+204 VAAGLLVAALPLA
-217 FGGEPVVRAGRATLL
+217 FGGEPVSGAGRAALL

-280 RSRYAGAAV
+280 RSRYAGAALLIAL
-289 MVGFA
+289 A

-302 PTVPGAVMVGV
+302 PTVPGAVLIGI

-340 SANRGLVLAHGLVL
+340 SADRELVLAHGLVL
-354 AGVGSLWAALLAVV
+354 AGVGLLWAAVLVVV

-374 SFPATAWFAV
+374 SFAATAWVAV

-406 FTDTPMGPMPAN
+406 FVDTPVGPMPAN
-418 LVRQLFRGLDLLAV
+418 LTRQLFRGLDLLLV

-439 AI
+439 AV